1 MVKLHVKNGDESQFL
16 YETTT
21 AISNAQLTNELVEMY
36 NGRLKVERL
45 CGGKVLL

>member
-21 AISNAQLTNELVEMY
+21 AINNGQLTSELVDIY
-36 NGRLKVERL
+36 NGRLKVERV
-45 CGGKVLL
+45 CSGKK